1 MIRIVDDVNIYTRT
15 ESPGTFRLFQY
26 IEAALN
32 AHNKIAILTG
42 ARHWGSFDRATVRE
56 YRCTRFQA
64 LPSDT
69 SIDYECYSPEEICGF
84 TRIIYRQRHLNNHPS
99 LTPFSVKG
107 LPLPFSL
114 NTDT

>member
-15 ESPGTFRLFQY
+15 ESPGVFHLFHY
-26 IEAALN
+26 IEAALDTN
-32 AHNKIAILTG
+32 NKNLVLMG
-42 ARHWGSFDRATVRE
+42 ARHGAPPDRATVRE
-56 YRCTRFQA
+56 YRCTRFQM

-69 SIDYECYSPEEICGF
+69 KVHYNCYSPKEICGF
-84 TRIIYRQRHLNNHPS
+84 TRISYRQRHINNQPN

-107 LPLPFSL
+107 LPLTFSL